1 MVKKTIGVFFDGN
14 SSVPQQIE
22 LSFDKTKKEFHFV
35 SSNMETYCWKI
46 EVVSFEK
53 KAGTLHLQQGNDPIQ
68 TISVKEVAFIE
79 ELTEFRKNNGSLGWY
94 HRLLDLGIRSHAVF
108 AVLIMVFIGL
118 SYLYVIP
125 WIAEKSVVLIPEEYD
140 NKLGEA
146 FIEQN
151 MFFSSVDSAK
161 TNTLNLFAKELK
173 LRNTKKLHFKVVD
186 SDIVNAFALPDGTIV
201 IYSGIIDSM
210 KNYDELVG
218 LLGHEVAHVNH
229 RHGMKMLCRNLSGY
243 LFVSAILGDAN
254 GIMAIIG
261 DNVNSLQSLS
271 FSREF
276 EKQADLEGFATLNKN
291 QINPMGMSNLFKR
304 LQDKRFISIP
314 EFLSSHPVTEE
325 RIDYINQMVEDKSY
339 PYKENPKLKSLF
351 LEIKQ

>member
-1 MVKKTIGVFFDGN
+1 
-14 SSVPQQIE
+14 
-22 LSFDKTKKEFHFV
+22 
-35 SSNMETYCWKI
+35 
-46 EVVSFEK
+46 
-53 KAGTLHLQQGNDPIQ
+53 
-68 TISVKEVAFIE
+68 
-79 ELTEFRKNNGSLGWY
+79 
-94 HRLLDLGIRSHAVF
+94 
-108 AVLIMVFIGL
+108 
-118 SYLYVIP
+118 
-125 WIAEKSVVLIPEEYD
+125 VLIPEEYD
-140 NKLGEA
+140 NKLGET

-173 LRNTKKLHFKVVD
+173 LGNTKKLHFKVVD

-304 LQDKRFISIP
+304 LQDKRFVSIP